1 MTSHLLCC
9 RRPPDL
15 RSSASRHPPR
25 LQGGEQQVNN
35 QIPCLV
41 SGAGGLVGVAVG
53 VAVLIINSG
62 TEMKQTHRTD
72 TELANRAAADAT

>member
-1 MTSHLLCC
+1 M
-9 RRPPDL
+9 
-15 RSSASRHPPR
+15 
-25 LQGGEQQVNN
+25 NN